1 MPLSQVIVILTGSL
15 APGGSVLAVHGI
27 VASKRPQPDRQRG
40 PQMQASLR
48 TAESVSLPVAFDADA
63 PTRSQRLDPDARQAL
78 LRKYIP
84 MVRKV
89 AFRLASRLPSCVDA
103 EDLVNMGMLGLIDA
117 ADRFEEDRSIS
128 FAGYAR
134 IRVQGAIVDEMRKAD
149 WVPRSV
155 RDRGERIRE
164 AKLSLQRTLGREAT
178 EAEVAQNL
186 GVSEARLRELNQGS
200 TIHNV
205 VSIGDGLDED
215 HTVGDSIP
223 SDDETPCEMAEAN
236 DLRNVVR
243 AAVGSLPD
251 RDRMI
256 VELYYFREVGFK
268 EIGQLLGVTESRVSQ
283 LHTRIMKNLRPM
295 LEGAQCEAG

>member
-1 MPLSQVIVILTGSL
+1 MFASTQGSD
-15 APGGSVLAVHGI
+15 AI
-27 VASKRPQPDRQRG
+27 
-40 PQMQASLR
+40 
-48 TAESVSLPVAFDADA
+48 SLPVGFELDA
-63 PTRSQRLDPDARQAL
+63 PVRARRLNPAARDALIQ
-78 LRKYIP
+78 KYIP

-89 AFRLASRLPSCVDA
+89 AFRLASRLPSCVDV

-117 ADRFEEDRSIS
+117 VDRFQEDRSIS
-128 FAGYAR
+128 FGGYAR

-155 RDRGERIRE
+155 RDRGDRILE
-164 AKLSLQRTLGREAT
+164 AKASLQKSLGRAPT

-186 GVSEARLRELNQGS
+186 GVTEERLRELNQGS

-205 VSIGDGLDED
+205 VSIADGMDED
-215 HTVGDSIP
+215 HSVGDAIP
-223 SDDETPCEMAEAN
+223 SPDETPSEIAEAA
-236 DLRNVVR
+236 DMRNRVR
-243 AAVGSLPD
+243 MAVGGLPE

-295 LEGAQCEAG
+295 LEGVEADGG